1 VVEAGFEEGEPEQAI
16 VPMKSH
22 EHTEDGIER
31 EVVAFQMH
39 ELVLEDEL
47 TTLVVEWKLHL

>member
-1 VVEAGFEEGEPEQAI
+1 
-16 VPMKSH
+16 MKSH

-31 EVVAFQMH
+31 AVVAFQMH

-47 TTLVVEWKLHL
+47 TTLVLEWKLHL